1 MTYSKGKFVHLVD
14 DTGWIDYQGRI
25 VWTSPYRVIIRLFSW
40 DDGRDNGSKNMT
52 TAEFL
57 AMNPVIY
64 NSAEAMRVAYDASG
78 QRWRRK

>member
-25 VWTSPYRVIIRLFSW
+25 AWTNPQRIIIRLFSW
-40 DDGRDNGSKNMT
+40 IDGRDNGSKTMT

-57 AMNPVIY
+57 AMNPTCY
-64 NSAEAMRVAYDASG
+64 DSAGEMRAAYDKSG
-78 QRWRRK
+78 RWRRRA